1 MELKAK
7 CITPD
12 GPCDI
17 YSKSDVDKYL
27 KELEEK
33 HNEEISWLQKEVD
46 RVKRLNESLNNERI
60 SRDSKVIMDLLKN
73 DRHHRYKRCK
83 NMADK
88 CHILWWKEK
97 LEGNIS
103 KGVWWWR
110 WWNIWIELAE
120 KVKEESLYGR

>member
-83 NMADK
+83 SNY
-88 CHILWWKEK
+88 
-97 LEGNIS
+97 S
-103 KGVWWWR
+103 
-110 WWNIWIELAE
+110 IE
-120 KVKEESLYGR
+120 

>member
-33 HNEEISWLQKEVD
+33 HNEETIYDYVHSPYNLFRFQQ
-46 RVKRLNESLNNERI
+46 
-60 SRDSKVIMDLLKN
+60 
-73 DRHHRYKRCK
+73 
-83 NMADK
+83 
-88 CHILWWKEK
+88 
-97 LEGNIS
+97 GN
-103 KGVWWWR
+103 
-110 WWNIWIELAE
+110 
-120 KVKEESLYGR
+120 Y